1 VALFLSLVRI
11 LIAPDVTVLTSTPV
25 LPTLPSLVEELN
37 DSGDIYGFVRR
48 VRRAFEE
55 LVKDGS

>member
-1 VALFLSLVRI
+1 VRI